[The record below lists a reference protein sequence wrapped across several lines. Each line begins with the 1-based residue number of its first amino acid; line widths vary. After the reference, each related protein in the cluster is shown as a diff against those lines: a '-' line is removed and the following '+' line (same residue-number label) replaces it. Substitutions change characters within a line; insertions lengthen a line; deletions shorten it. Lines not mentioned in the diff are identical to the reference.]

1 MMIHTSKNLCKLPAG
16 TVVKGKWHRHS
27 YKIVKSLG
35 QGANGVVYLA
45 QGSTGLVALKISDN
59 SSAIISEVNV
69 LRRFS
74 EVQGVALGPC
84 LLDVDD
90 WFHPYIN
97 RTVSFYVMEYI
108 QGEDFLS
115 FIHKKGK
122 EWIAILMLQLLGD
135 LEKLHAA
142 GWVFGDLKP
151 ENLIVSGS
159 VPRVRLV
166 DVGGTTLRGRAIK
179 EFTEFFDRG
188 YWGMGSRKAEP
199 SYDLFAV
206 AMIMINACYPNRFE
220 KKGNEKEQLRAAI
233 LSNSYLKK
241 YEKVLLRAIEGQY
254 DAADEMKKDL
264 IQLIHQSSSRQG
276 KRVENKQKHS
286 RKKKRLLETAFL
298 VIFVLFAYILYLY
311 AQIL

>member
-1 MMIHTSKNLCKLPAG
+1 MMSHIPNNLYKLSTG
-16 TVVKGKWHRHS
+16 TVVKGKWHHHS
-27 YKIVKSLG
+27 YKIIKSLG
-35 QGANGVVYLA
+35 QGANGMVYLA
-45 QGSTGLVALKISDN
+45 QGASGLVALKLSDN
-59 SSAIISEVNV
+59 STAIISEVNV

-90 WFHPYIN
+90 WFHPYIH

-115 FIHKKGK
+115 FIRKKGK
-122 EWIAILMLQLLGD
+122 DWIAILVLQLLGD

-159 VPRVRLV
+159 VPKIRLV
-166 DVGGTTLRGRAIK
+166 DVGGTTLRGRSIK

-188 YWGMGSRKAEP
+188 YWGVGSRKAEP

-220 KKGNEKEQLRAAI
+220 KRGNGKEQLRTI
-233 LSNSYLKK
+233 ISSNSYLKT

-254 DAADEMKKDL
+254 HAASEMKKDL
-264 IQLIHQSSSRQG
+264 IQLIHQSSSRKG
-276 KRVENKQKHS
+276 KRVENKQKQS
-286 RKKKRLLETAFL
+286 RKKNRWLETAFL
-298 VIFVLFAYILYLY
+298 VVCVLFAYVLYLY
-311 AQIL
+311 FKIL